1 MTPISNAAPEFRIR
15 PATPEDARRIIEL
28 VNAAF
33 AVEDFLEGTR
43 TDPERLAVNMQKGTI
58 LLAEDERG
66 ELAASVYVEIRGS
79 RGYIGMLAVD
89 PARQGRGLASLL
101 LRAAEDH
108 MRSAGCEAVDITV
121 LSLRP
126 NFCPSIAASAL
137 WKTAQRSSPTGASS
151 ANPWIA
157 TASRWPNRSDCPKLS
172 N

>member
-1 MTPISNAAPEFRIR
+1 MRIKMTPISNAAPEFRIR

-79 RGYIGMLAVD
+79 RGYMGMLAVD
-89 PARQGRGLASLL
+89 PARQGRGLAGLL

-108 MRSAGCEAVDITV
+108 MRAAGCEAVDITV

-126 NFCPSIAASAL
+126 ELLPIYRRFGFVENGTEEFAYGRVFREPM
-137 WKTAQRSSPTGASS
+137 
-151 ANPWIA
+151 
-157 TASRWPNRSDCPKLS
+157 DCHCIKMSKPL
-172 N
+172 